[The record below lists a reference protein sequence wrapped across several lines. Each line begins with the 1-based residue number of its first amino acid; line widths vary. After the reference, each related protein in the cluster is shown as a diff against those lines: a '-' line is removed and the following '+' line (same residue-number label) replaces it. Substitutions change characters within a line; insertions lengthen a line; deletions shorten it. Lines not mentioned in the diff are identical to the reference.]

1 MLTFTGYIIR
11 SWLTEPFRLRQQILP
26 SVRRS
31 LTSLRAR
38 NMTSSHGDYSHRDV
52 LDKLGLRAGMSA
64 ALLEE
69 GWPLEL
75 ELIERFGARV
85 RWADEGAVDVVLST
99 VGPETDVDAMLA
111 VAASRI
117 RPGGAIWL
125 LTRKRNHPSYL
136 SQDILVGRGS
146 ASDLVD
152 NKVCS
157 VSPSVSGMRF
167 VVRRERRSS
176 PG

>member
-1 MLTFTGYIIR
+1 
-11 SWLTEPFRLRQQILP
+11 
-26 SVRRS
+26 
-31 LTSLRAR
+31 
-38 NMTSSHGDYSHRDV
+38 
-52 LDKLGLRAGMSA
+52 MSA

-146 ASDLVD
+146 ARDLVD